1 MSHFTAERGIS
12 NLAELFS
19 VSSPTVY
26 RTLDRAKIAWRRI
39 WNSTAVDP
47 LMAPHRSSQCWNPRS
62 GYQQCATRACDHL
75 WRGRTETSSLLR
87 PQSLSPEK
95 RTSCHFQLGSHFAAL
110 WVSLVVTFGNPV
122 AQPCQSAF
130 NGDPLSAS
138 EYDPPPGGWDRRGR
152 VRDPLL
158 LSEVETTAQP
168 DLFYADHPR
177 LPFHRCT
184 TKRSFCNQTRWVKL
198 DADFPPSGSSL
209 QAFPHP
215 ALKFDDFKL
224 R

>member
-1 MSHFTAERGIS
+1 MERQSGMICIERIRMVRPAGWS
-12 NLAELFS
+12 GCG
-19 VSSPTVY
+19 SSPTVFP
-26 RTLDRAKIAWRRI
+26 
-39 WNSTAVDP
+39 S
-47 LMAPHRSSQCWNPRS
+47 HR
-62 GYQQCATRACDHL
+62 GGII
-75 WRGRTETSSLLR
+75 GREN
-87 PQSLSPEK
+87 
-95 RTSCHFQLGSHFAAL
+95 G
-110 WVSLVVTFGNPV
+110 VTFESKLAISHTLEARSRAFSAPIPLCH
-122 AQPCQSAF
+122 QPPLCQSAF

-138 EYDPPPGGWDRRGR
+138 EYDPPPGGWDRWGGVR
-152 VRDPLL
+152 VPLL

-215 ALKFDDFKL
+215 
-224 R
+224 RY

>member
-1 MSHFTAERGIS
+1 MLIAPIV
-12 NLAELFS
+12 LA
-19 VSSPTVY
+19 
-26 RTLDRAKIAWRRI
+26 R
-39 WNSTAVDP
+39 
-47 LMAPHRSSQCWNPRS
+47 
-62 GYQQCATRACDHL
+62 
-75 WRGRTETSSLLR
+75 
-87 PQSLSPEK
+87 QSLG
-95 RTSCHFQLGSHFAAL
+95 TG
-110 WVSLVVTFGNPV
+110 
-122 AQPCQSAF
+122 CQSAF

-138 EYDPPPGGWDRRGR
+138 EYDPPPGGWDRWGG

-209 QAFPHP
+209 QAFPHATP
-215 ALKFDDFKL
+215 GPEPSEGVAVSIPSFFF
-224 R
+224 

>member
-1 MSHFTAERGIS
+1 M
-12 NLAELFS
+12 
-19 VSSPTVY
+19 V
-26 RTLDRAKIAWRRI
+26 
-39 WNSTAVDP
+39 
-47 LMAPHRSSQCWNPRS
+47 
-62 GYQQCATRACDHL
+62 TR
-75 WRGRTETSSLLR
+75 
-87 PQSLSPEK
+87 
-95 RTSCHFQLGSHFAAL
+95 
-110 WVSLVVTFGNPV
+110 
-122 AQPCQSAF
+122 CQSAF

-138 EYDPPPGGWDRRGR
+138 EYDPPPGGWDRWGG

-209 QAFPHP
+209 QAFPHGDIGGTLLV
-215 ALKFDDFKL
+215 ADDDVAGESLNGTAYGLSGAYAISAATTINFAYGNGSAESDTQKFGFGVVHDLGGGASLVGGIGQTKVGGGDGRLTADFGAYFDF
-224 R
+224 